1 MEGKTMAVDPGMTR
15 KVVVVHGVQSGP
27 DNLNQDVLIGD
38 LIKSRIG
45 KIPISYA
52 CELYKYEN
60 LNAAT
65 LEKYKKLL
73 DLMAVVPIGQTIGD
87 ALIEMVGDVVISL
100 ENGKTAQFIREGM
113 RQKILDI
120 YTAGN
125 PCYIVAHSL
134 GTIYAFD
141 VLNSLIGDGEH
152 FDPGSR
158 KTWPIQG
165 LLTLGSPIGLNMFK
179 VTGRNSI
186 RDFGLGDKWFRWLN
200 IFDPNDPVVSGNI
213 FGQHLSGYKIAE
225 NFLSGDPKQGWV
237 IRDISADTGKSW
249 LMAHT
254 AYWHSPVVGDK
265 LVDMITS

>member
-1 MEGKTMAVDPGMTR
+1 MAVDPSLTR
-15 KVVVVHGVQSGP
+15 KVLIVHGVQSGP
-27 DNLNQDVLIGD
+27 DNLNQDVLIDD

-45 KIPISYA
+45 NVPISYA

-60 LNAAT
+60 INAEA

-73 DLMAVVPIGQTIGD
+73 DLLAVIPIGQTIGD

-100 ENGKTAQFIREGM
+100 ENGKTAQYIREGM
-113 RQKILDI
+113 RKKILEI

-165 LLTLGSPIGLNMFK
+165 LLTLGSPIGLDMFK

-200 IFDPNDPVVSGNI
+200 IWDPNDPVVSGNI
-213 FGQHLSGYKIAE
+213 FGQHLTGYKIAE
-225 NFLSGDPKQGWV
+225 DFLTNDPKQGWV

-265 LVDMITS
+265 LVDMISS

>member
-1 MEGKTMAVDPGMTR
+1 MAVDPSLTR
-15 KVVVVHGVQSGP
+15 KVLVVHGVQSGP
-27 DNLNQDVLIGD
+27 DNLNQDILIDD

-45 KIPISYA
+45 SIPFSYA

-60 LNAAT
+60 INAEA
-65 LEKYKKLL
+65 LEKYKNLL
-73 DLMAVVPIGQTIGD
+73 DLLAVIPIGQTIGD
-87 ALIEMVGDVVISL
+87 ALIEIVGDVVISL
-100 ENGKTAQFIREGM
+100 ENGKTAQYIREGM
-113 RQKILDI
+113 RQKILEI
-120 YTAGN
+120 YAAGN

-165 LLTLGSPIGLNMFK
+165 FLTLGSPIGLDMFK

-200 IFDPNDPVVSGNI
+200 IWDPNDPVVSGNI

-225 NFLSGDPKQGWV
+225 DFLTNDPKQGWV